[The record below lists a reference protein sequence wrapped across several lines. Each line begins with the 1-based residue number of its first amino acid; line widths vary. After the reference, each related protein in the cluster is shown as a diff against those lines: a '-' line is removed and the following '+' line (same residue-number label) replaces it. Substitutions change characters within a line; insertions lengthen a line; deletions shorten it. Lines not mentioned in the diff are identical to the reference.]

1 MGGRFDQNALYIYE
15 IFEQWKNL
23 FGFMRHKKI
32 YFKTIFCCI
41 YIIYHLLKTRGKFYA
56 NKIDILLGTIQKH
69 TN

>member
-1 MGGRFDQNALYIYE
+1 MEKSVWFYE
-15 IFEQWKNL
+15 TQ
-23 FGFMRHKKI
+23 KI